1 MYPSREDFNTW
12 DVYCLI
18 CAGPPLNPAL
28 ITIFNGPLMLNDFPH
43 LKEHAHEFDWLD
55 KYLGVPENNAPLE
68 LGLYDTQGD
77 FELPNKRLFCPYPSY
92 MQAPREDH
100 KQYGLTCHAKCYQ
113 LLQER
118 LGYTLLYQDVWPLLD
133 AANDDNTCLD
143 SLSMGAW
150 QNIKRRY
157 AHNSADVI
165 RRDMQC
171 SHCCDNAYCGAN
183 SGCFVPQ
190 S

>member
-1 MYPSREDFNTW
+1 MTYPPRENYNTW

-28 ITIFNGPLMLNDFPH
+28 ITICDESQMLDDFPH
-43 LKEHAHEFDWLD
+43 LKEHADEFDWLD
-55 KYLGVPENNAPLE
+55 KYVGVPENNAPFE

-77 FELPNKRLFCPYPSY
+77 FELPNEKLFCPYPSY
-92 MQAPREDH
+92 MQAPKEDH

-118 LGYTLLYQDVWPLLD
+118 LWYNLLYQDVWPLLD

-143 SLSMGAW
+143 SEYGGMTEC
-150 QNIKRRY
+150 QEQVCT
-157 AHNSADVI
+157 HF
-165 RRDMQC
+165 C
-171 SHCCDNAYCGAN
+171 
-183 SGCFVPQ
+183 
-190 S
+190 